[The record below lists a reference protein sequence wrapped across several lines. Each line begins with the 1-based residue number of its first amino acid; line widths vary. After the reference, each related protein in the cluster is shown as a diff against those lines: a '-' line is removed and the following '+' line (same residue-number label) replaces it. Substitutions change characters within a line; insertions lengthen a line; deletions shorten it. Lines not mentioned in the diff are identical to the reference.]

1 MKLTEILKM
10 DVNDNRPIIVGTPVI
25 TNFEDSDGKPYYEAT
40 LKNPI
45 KVTCS
50 TEPSLGSFDTE
61 VVYIREAALSE
72 DGWKMVEEGN
82 PEAGFY
88 REGWV
93 ADFSVGQEL
102 VLYQESTIKKWSRD
116 QFKTRK
122 TDRNSKLAEKIRS
135 GAIGKKT
142 VA

>member
-40 LKNPI
+40 LLKPI
-45 KVTCS
+45 RVTCS
-50 TEPSLGSFDTE
+50 TDPSLGSFSAE

-72 DGWKMVEEGN
+72 DGWKLVEEGN

-93 ADFSVGQEL
+93 VDFSTGQEL
-102 VLYQESTIKKWSRD
+102 PLYQAETIKKWSREKS
-116 QFKTRK
+116 KTNK
-122 TDRNSKLAEKIRS
+122 TDRSSALAEKIRS
-135 GAIGKKT
+135 GKIGKKT
-142 VA
+142 A